1 MQLHEKNSVK
11 PTETQYL
18 FTSTSIKT
26 TDGLLIK
33 AMYLKG
39 FVLRFVLPFYCN
51 VKSWKVCGNFWEFWV
66 FSRWPNVSIQA
77 LHIQNPSC
85 FRCFNI
91 IQMSTPW
98 PAFFSIAQTSWSQA
112 NINVQSFLKFPTWGG
127 QKVQSSHLIPC
138 PPLPSGIRL
147 TGALRQKNLTFFSW
161 WSFSNILV
169 MLPCPGV
176 VT

>member
-1 MQLHEKNSVK
+1 MR

-51 VKSWKVCGNFWEFWV
+51 RKSWKACGNFWEFWV
-66 FSRWPNVSIQA
+66 FSRWPNVPVQA
-77 LHIQNPSC
+77 LHIQKPSC

-91 IQMSTPW
+91 IQTSTLW
-98 PAFFSIAQTSWSQA
+98 PALI
-112 NINVQSFLKFPTWGG
+112 FLALLKLPDLRPTLMF
-127 QKVQSSHLIPC
+127 KVPTSSHAPPP
-138 PPLPSGIRL
+138 PPLDITL
-147 TGALRQKNLTFFSW
+147 IGAVRRKNLTFFSW
-161 WSFSNILV
+161 
-169 MLPCPGV
+169 
-176 VT
+176 

>member
-1 MQLHEKNSVK
+1 MKKNSVRS
-11 PTETQYL
+11 TETQYL

-39 FVLRFVLPFYCN
+39 FVLRFILPFYCN
-51 VKSWKVCGNFWEFWV
+51 GKSWKAWGNFWV
-66 FSRWPNVSIQA
+66 FSRWPNVPVQA

-91 IQMSTPW
+91 IQMSTLW
-98 PAFFSIAQTSWSQA
+98 PAFLSIAQTSWSQT

-127 QKVQSSHLIPC
+127 QKVQTSHLIPC
-138 PPLPSGIRL
+138 PPSGKTLI
-147 TGALRQKNLTFFSW
+147 GALRRKNPTFFSW
-161 WSFSNILV
+161 WSFSTFLSCYLV
-169 MLPCPGV
+169 LR
-176 VT
+176 